1 MQNNYLTYYNLLG
14 IEPNATEE
22 QIKFAWKQK
31 IKEHHSDLNGD
42 SKSSTELSMWLN
54 QAKEVLLDPSKR
66 LEYDYLIGAKS
77 KPQAANS
84 NTRSSNSSSSGKIA
98 GALAIGLIIG
108 IILGGGNKEK

>member
-1 MQNNYLTYYNLLG
+1 MLMRNNYLTYYRLLG
-14 IEPNATEE
+14 VDPNSTED

-66 LEYDYLIGAKS
+66 LEYDYLIGVKM

-84 NTRSSNSSSSGKIA
+84 NLGSTSSSNSDKIA
-98 GALAIGLIIG
+98 GALVVGLIIG
-108 IILGGGNKEK
+108 LFLDGGN